1 VAFSLEFAMSIYSE
15 RRISLTE
22 LARREGVNPSTVWRW
37 SLRGCR
43 GVMLETI
50 SVGSRRFC
58 TEAAWQRFCEA
69 TTAIAQ
75 GKTPSREAEI
85 ASAER
90 KVKELGG

>member
-1 VAFSLEFAMSIYSE
+1 MSIYSE

-22 LARREGVNPSTVWRW
+22 LARREGVAPSTVWRW

-43 GVMLETI
+43 GVVLQTI

-58 TEAAWQRFCEA
+58 TEAAWQRFCAA

-75 GKTPSREAEI
+75 GKTPSRESEI

-90 KVKELGG
+90 EVKDQGG